1 MHIYFYMY
9 VYIQDVTQ
17 KFWEDDVLIE
27 LGKIQAGHL
36 LANLRR
42 AFLMQL
48 GSIACCGPPC
58 RVQGS
63 SPKNSNYLKVFKIKR

>member
-1 MHIYFYMY
+1 MHIHLYMY

-36 LANLRR
+36 SANLRR
-42 AFLMQL
+42 AFLTQL
-48 GSIACCGPPC
+48 GFIVCCRPPVGFKGQALKTPAIL
-58 RVQGS
+58 R
-63 SPKNSNYLKVFKIKR
+63 YLR